1 MRLLDRLPAGTLAI
15 GGGLVVNGLTAYAF
29 ITISSRDLGAEAYSP
44 VALLWAL
51 SFLLGIGFFLP
62 LEQETA
68 RLVAGRVSRGQG
80 IGPVVKSAARLGAS
94 LALGLVAVSLLA
106 GRWFTNEFFNGE
118 TLLFWALF
126 WW

>member
-1 MRLLDRLPAGTLAI
+1 
-15 GGGLVVNGLTAYAF
+15 
-29 ITISSRDLGAEAYSP
+29 